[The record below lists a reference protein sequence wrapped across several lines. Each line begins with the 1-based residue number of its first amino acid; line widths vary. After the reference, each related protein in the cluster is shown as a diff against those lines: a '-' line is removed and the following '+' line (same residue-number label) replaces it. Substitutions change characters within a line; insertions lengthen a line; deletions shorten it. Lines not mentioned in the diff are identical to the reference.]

1 VGVYEVTPE
10 TNSPY
15 EPRYSATFCA
25 FPAFRQVGR
34 AALAAAVAHFSALER
49 LLAQCVFVPSGFQ
62 HHDVELLPRWHDAQR
77 YLYLDFSDCEAAV
90 STLSFITAPTDGR
103 LDKHNPICYKN
114 NGHYFINVV
123 SMADD
128 PRDDDRQRAERR
140 AFLEQCGRFA
150 AVTAPVVTLMLT
162 VSDKAAASSTPS
174 STTAPTTF
182 KTTST
187 ITSSTTTTTPTPT
200 PSATPTPTPTPTG
213 TPPCFRAGTLILT
226 TRGEVPVE
234 QLVPGDCVISPSGNS
249 LTVKWIGW
257 RHIDIARS
265 QEHHRLW
272 PIRIQ
277 QGALAEGVPK
287 RDLFVSPDH
296 ALYLDGRLIPAG
308 ALING
313 ATIVQH
319 QDIKSISYYHVE
331 LEHHGIL
338 LAEGAGAESYFDTGN
353 RRFFANA
360 PDASMLHPV
369 LDNPLGLGKRRGR
382 IGGALAAI
390 AATRD
395 YRRHAAAPFADSGRA
410 VAKVRRA
417 LVARAQELGYTITG
431 DPDLVLMADRQLI
444 RPSLIDNRTVSFA
457 VPAGAKRLRL
467 LSRSAVPAAIAD
479 RGGDQRRLGVAI
491 ARVTFKADGASR
503 EVRPHDASLHVGFY
517 APERRLWHTWRWTDG
532 AAELPHQPT
541 PDPITVEV
549 RICGTVKYWL
559 APVLPDPQVRTA

>member
-1 VGVYEVTPE
+1 M
-10 TNSPY
+10 
-15 EPRYSATFCA
+15 
-25 FPAFRQVGR
+25 
-34 AALAAAVAHFSALER
+34 AHNVR
-49 LLAQCVFVPSGFQ
+49 
-62 HHDVELLPRWHDAQR
+62 D
-77 YLYLDFSDCEAAV
+77 EA
-90 STLSFITAPTDGR
+90 
-103 LDKHNPICYKN
+103 
-114 NGHYFINVV
+114 
-123 SMADD
+123 
-128 PRDDDRQRAERR
+128 RQRAERR

-150 AVTAPVVTLMLT
+150 AVTSPVVTLMLT
-162 VSDKAAASSTPS
+162 VSSDEASA
-174 STTAPTTF
+174 TT
-182 KTTST
+182 
-187 ITSSTTTTTPTPT
+187 STTTTTSTKTSTTSTKTSTTSTTTKTTTTHPTTTTITITPTPT
-200 PSATPTPTPTPTG
+200 PTPKATPTPTPTPTG

-226 TRGEVPVE
+226 NRGEVPVE
-234 QLVPGDCVISPSGNS
+234 ELVPGDWVISPSGNS

-277 QGALAEGVPK
+277 RGAIADSVPK

-338 LAEGAGAESYFDTGN
+338 LAEGAGAESYVDTGN

-369 LDNPLGLGKRRGR
+369 PDNPLGLAKRWGR
-382 IGGALAAI
+382 IGRSLAAV

-417 LVARAQELGYTITG
+417 LVARAQELGYTISG

-444 RPSLIDNRTVSFA
+444 RPSLIDSHTASFA

-467 LSRSAVPAAIAD
+467 LSRSAVPAAIAK

-491 ARVTFKADGASR
+491 ARVTFKADGVSR

-549 RICGTVKYWL
+549 RLCGTVKYWL
-559 APVLPDPQVRTA
+559 APVLPDREVRIA

>member
-1 VGVYEVTPE
+1 MAENV
-10 TNSPY
+10 
-15 EPRYSATFCA
+15 R
-25 FPAFRQVGR
+25 
-34 AALAAAVAHFSALER
+34 
-49 LLAQCVFVPSGFQ
+49 
-62 HHDVELLPRWHDAQR
+62 D
-77 YLYLDFSDCEAAV
+77 EA
-90 STLSFITAPTDGR
+90 
-103 LDKHNPICYKN
+103 
-114 NGHYFINVV
+114 
-123 SMADD
+123 
-128 PRDDDRQRAERR
+128 RQRAERR

-150 AVTAPVVTLMLT
+150 AVTSPVVTLMLT
-162 VSDKAAASSTPS
+162 VSSDEAAA
-174 STTAPTTF
+174 TTTT
-182 KTTST
+182 TTST
-187 ITSSTTTTTPTPT
+187 KTPTTSTNTFTTSTNTFTTSTTTKTTTTHPTTTTITITPTPT
-200 PSATPTPTPTPTG
+200 PTPKATPTPTPTPTG

-234 QLVPGDCVISPSGNS
+234 QLVPGDSVISPSGNS

-277 QGALAEGVPK
+277 RGALADGVPK
-287 RDLFVSPDH
+287 HDLFVSPDH

-338 LAEGAGAESYFDTGN
+338 LAEGAGAESYLDTGD

-360 PDASMLHPV
+360 SDASMLHPV
-369 LDNPLGLGKRRGR
+369 LDNSLGLAKRRGR
-382 IGGALAAI
+382 IGRSVAAI
-390 AATRD
+390 AASRN
-395 YRRHAAAPFADSGRA
+395 YRRQAAAPRADSGRA

-431 DPDLVLMADRQLI
+431 DPGLVLMADRHLI
-444 RPSLIDNRTVSFA
+444 RPSLIDSHTASFA

-467 LSRSAVPAAIAD
+467 LSRSAVPAAIVD

-491 ARVTFKADGASR
+491 ARVTFKADGVSR

-549 RICGTVKYWL
+549 RLCGTVKYWL
-559 APVLPDPQVRTA
+559 APVLPDRQVRTA